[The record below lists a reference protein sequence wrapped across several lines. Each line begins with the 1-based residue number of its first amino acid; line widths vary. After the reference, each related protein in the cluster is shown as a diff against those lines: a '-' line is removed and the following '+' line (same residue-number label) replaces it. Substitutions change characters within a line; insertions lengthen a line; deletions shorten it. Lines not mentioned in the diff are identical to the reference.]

1 VSRNIPSAQGRE
13 DYIRVKLVYEG
24 QELVAVPLFGKS
36 GSISTMVKGDGLLKI
51 DMNAEGIEAGDVVE
65 VWPF

>member
-1 VSRNIPSAQGRE
+1 LS
-13 DYIRVKLVYEG
+13 IRD
-24 QELVAVPLFGKS
+24 ELVATPLFGKS

-51 DMNAEGIEAGDVVE
+51 PMDAEGIQEGEEVE